1 MIKELVEKLITYIR
15 SLYGIK
21 KITYPSAEIKNRQRV
36 QTLLDYYQGNQ
47 LDYLDV
53 EISKQF
59 RNPSALKMQL
69 SVSNIVRFI
78 TDTVCNSFKNGV
90 RVTANNKNDQPILD
104 KILKD
109 VSFDSFLRLLEQT
122 TFLCKTAFVKVG
134 WKDTNQITLDI
145 ITPQYVNVNTTDL
158 LELSEIVY
166 PYKLMNFSVTEPI
179 GTFNYW
185 TPTTYKRI
193 DQNGTTILVPENPD
207 NTNPY
212 GIIPI
217 VTFRER
223 QSLDGSYILWGGEE
237 LVNSQNTLNILLT
250 SLNQL
255 IKMQSFAQPVIKNP
269 PTNKYTGVVDI
280 VIDPSKPIVF
290 EGGDK
295 DTPGSFEFVS
305 PDAKIAELQEV
316 IDATYI
322 RIFSFFGLN
331 AASFVAS
338 AERMSGEG
346 IKESSAKINEYREA
360 VRLVFAPQIE
370 KLIEVIKIVWNTH
383 NEQEKLSD
391 DGIQL
396 EILQSSVSG
405 LSVDDTIKTREW
417 KLKNNMATLIDFMI
431 EDTDNLD
438 EQTAKDKLEKNKQIN
453 EQYNIADNLPS
464 ASNDSI
470 G

>member
-1 MIKELVEKLITYIR
+1 MIKELVEQLITYIR

-21 KITYPSAEIKNRQRV
+21 KITYPSSEEKNRQRV
-36 QTLLDYYQGNQ
+36 QILLDYYQGNQ
-47 LDYLDV
+47 LDYLDT
-53 EISKQF
+53 ELNKQF
-59 RNPSALKMQL
+59 RNPTNLKMQL
-69 SVSNIVRFI
+69 SLSNIVRFI

-109 VSFDSFLRLLEQT
+109 VSFDSFLRFLEQT

-134 WKDTNQITLDI
+134 WKDTEQITLDI
-145 ITPQYVNVNTTDL
+145 ITPQFVNLSTNDL

-166 PYKLMNFSVTEPI
+166 PYKLTNFSVMHPI

-185 TPTTYKRI
+185 TPTEYRRI
-193 DQNGTTILVPENPD
+193 TQDGVKVPIPENPD

-223 QSLDGSYILWGGEE
+223 QPLDGSFICFPGEE
-237 LVNSQNTLNILLT
+237 LINSQTTLNVLLT

-269 PTNKYTGVVDI
+269 SKDMQGNVSVV
-280 VIDPSKPIVF
+280 VDPSKPIVF
-290 EGGDK
+290 EDKDK

-331 AASFVAS
+331 ASSFVAS
-338 AERMSGEG
+338 AERLSAEG
-346 IKESSAKINEYREA
+346 MKESSAKINEYREA

-417 KLKNNMATLIDFMI
+417 KLKNNMSTLIDFMI
-431 EDTDNLD
+431 EDSDNLD

-453 EQYNIADNLPS
+453 EQYNIADNSPS